1 MGRVS
6 HEKDGENGVIVGHL
20 NIWAGISLF
29 RQIIFEL
36 VIFKTKHA
44 NFNLKNI
51 FILFFGT
58 GMVL

>member
-29 RQIIFEL
+29 RQIIFKL
-36 VIFKTKHA
+36 V
-44 NFNLKNI
+44 LKI
-51 FILFFGT
+51 YFFHFFFS
-58 GMVL
+58 

>member
-20 NIWAGISLF
+20 NIWAGILLF

-36 VIFKTKHA
+36 VMFKI
-44 NFNLKNI
+44 N
-51 FILFFGT
+51 
-58 GMVL
+58 